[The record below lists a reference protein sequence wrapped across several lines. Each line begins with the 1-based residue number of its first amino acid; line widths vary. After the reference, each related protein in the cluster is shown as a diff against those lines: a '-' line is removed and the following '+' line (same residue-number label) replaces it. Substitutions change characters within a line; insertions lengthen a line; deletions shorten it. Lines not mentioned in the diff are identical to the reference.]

1 MGKTKR
7 RAAEA
12 MQRIVEHVSV
22 RVLFILQAPGE
33 VLAEDSGLALSISA
47 KNSSGGIPTA
57 DSAAS
62 ISIRPRSA
70 KLIDSTEFATANA
83 ALSAA

>member
-33 VLAEDSGLALSISA
+33 VLAEDSGLALSMSA

-57 DSAAS
+57 DSAA
-62 ISIRPRSA
+62 
-70 KLIDSTEFATANA
+70 KGEH
-83 ALSAA
+83 